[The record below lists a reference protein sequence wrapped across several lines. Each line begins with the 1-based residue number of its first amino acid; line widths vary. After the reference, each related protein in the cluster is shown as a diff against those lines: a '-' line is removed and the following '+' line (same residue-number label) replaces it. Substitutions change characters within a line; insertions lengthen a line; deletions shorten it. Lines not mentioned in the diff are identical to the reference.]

1 VFVKN
6 GESSIVKNHD
16 NNNSSFVLH
25 TSAPSVPTSACCMM
39 AMTSGST
46 GKPKA
51 IVVSHLSTIMSLS
64 VRWELF
70 PFDDDSVVASNIF
83 FIWEV
88 FRAPLQGKPVHII
101 PDDVLLDPK
110 RFCHFLNKCQAT
122 EMVVTAQLTKNILN
136 YPSLNLKESLKHM
149 KRWYLCGEVCPR
161 SMARQWNERVLPSS
175 ELWNYYSTWE
185 SLDVSY
191 TRLSPPPERTDLS
204 ASQFACVGLP
214 MPNVCI
220 YVVDPFTLE
229 PVKQGVVGE
238 VYIGSRGASDGYF
251 NDIVRTNNAFVPNP
265 FTHEKFADPSSL
277 FVSHWGEEN
286 HATAPLV
293 GQNLSTLYKT
303 GDRGRLLENGELELA
318 GRDGNIV
325 KIRGFKVGLLM
336 VENAILSFGD
346 VVKSCF
352 VLPVL
357 DPETKQ
363 PHALVAY
370 VVGPHG
376 QPSNTQCEQL
386 LKRIRA
392 KVPSYA
398 VPEFCVGLS
407 SFPTRPGSGKMDKKK
422 LPPPEDGVRASSVSS
437 GSKTGANVG
446 SGGSPSDQIEK
457 VITSVWTEILGEKIQ
472 FSSIDNFFEV
482 GGHSLKAATLVGMLT
497 NTFGLSLSVVD
508 LYSAPTVR
516 GLANLLRDKLGKSGS
531 GSNSLSTRSI
541 SSHHN
546 VHSSKKMAKGNN
558 DVMERVD
565 VAVIGMAGK
574 FPGANDIDTFWN
586 NLKDGVDSLRTLTE
600 EELIQCNVPI
610 NVRSHAEFVPKGQ
623 MIDHPDQFDAYFW
636 GVGKEEA
643 KTMDPQQRLFLQVCW
658 HAMENAGYPPRSGSN
673 FETGVYASCGID
685 GYLLNH
691 LNGGQV
697 LREGT
702 LDPASIFKTEVG
714 NEKDYIATRVS
725 YHLNLG
731 GPSYT
736 INSACSSGL
745 VSVAE
750 AVNAIQEGRCDVAI
764 AGASSL
770 TFPNTGYLY
779 SEGLVASPDGKV
791 RPFDQ
796 KAGGTVFGDGVG
808 AVVLKRLDDAKKDG
822 DRIMAVV
829 RGAAV
834 TNDGRDKAG

>member
-1 VFVKN
+1 
-6 GESSIVKNHD
+6 
-16 NNNSSFVLH
+16 
-25 TSAPSVPTSACCMM
+25 
-39 AMTSGST
+39 
-46 GKPKA
+46 
-51 IVVSHLSTIMSLS
+51 
-64 VRWELF
+64 
-70 PFDDDSVVASNIF
+70 
-83 FIWEV
+83 
-88 FRAPLQGKPVHII
+88 
-101 PDDVLLDPK
+101 
-110 RFCHFLNKCQAT
+110 
-122 EMVVTAQLTKNILN
+122 
-136 YPSLNLKESLKHM
+136 
-149 KRWYLCGEVCPR
+149 
-161 SMARQWNERVLPSS
+161 
-175 ELWNYYSTWE
+175 
-185 SLDVSY
+185 
-191 TRLSPPPERTDLS
+191 
-204 ASQFACVGLP
+204 
-214 MPNVCI
+214 
-220 YVVDPFTLE
+220 
-229 PVKQGVVGE
+229 
-238 VYIGSRGASDGYF
+238 
-251 NDIVRTNNAFVPNP
+251 
-265 FTHEKFADPSSL
+265 
-277 FVSHWGEEN
+277 
-286 HATAPLV
+286 
-293 GQNLSTLYKT
+293 
-303 GDRGRLLENGELELA
+303 
-318 GRDGNIV
+318 
-325 KIRGFKVGLLM
+325 
-336 VENAILSFGD
+336 
-346 VVKSCF
+346 
-352 VLPVL
+352 
-357 DPETKQ
+357 
-363 PHALVAY
+363 
-370 VVGPHG
+370 
-376 QPSNTQCEQL
+376 
-386 LKRIRA
+386 
-392 KVPSYA
+392 
-398 VPEFCVGLS
+398 
-407 SFPTRPGSGKMDKKK
+407 
-422 LPPPEDGVRASSVSS
+422 
-437 GSKTGANVG
+437 
-446 SGGSPSDQIEK
+446 
-457 VITSVWTEILGEKIQ
+457 
-472 FSSIDNFFEV
+472 
-482 GGHSLKAATLVGMLT
+482 
-497 NTFGLSLSVVD
+497 
-508 LYSAPTVR
+508 
-516 GLANLLRDKLGKSGS
+516 
-531 GSNSLSTRSI
+531 
-541 SSHHN
+541 
-546 VHSSKKMAKGNN
+546 MAKGNN

-574 FPGANDIDTFWN
+574 FPGANDIDAFWN